1 MRRSLHTGFLAC
13 LAIAATLAVFTARAS
28 TLPAPL
34 AEEVSGL
41 RMVGGGQLRWLGFPI
56 YDASLWTEDG
66 RYQGFEAGEPVAL
79 SLWYQRGF
87 SREELLGITSTAWR
101 KLDRW
106 NAAQREA
113 WLAELRQVFRDIEP
127 GHNFTTL
134 VIPGRGTRFYDQ
146 NELLGEIVDPSFGPA
161 FLAIWLDPGTVV
173 KDLRAQLLGREQAS
187 R

>member
-1 MRRSLHTGFLAC
+1 MHPGVLAC
-13 LAIAATLAVFTARAS
+13 LAIAATLAFSIARAS
-28 TLPAPL
+28 TLPSPL
-34 AEEVSGL
+34 AEEVGGL

-66 RYQGFEAGEPVAL
+66 LYQGFESGEPIAL
-79 SLWYQRGF
+79 ILWYQRSF

-106 NAAQREA
+106 DGAQREA

-146 NELLGEIVDPSFGPA
+146 NELLGEIADPSFGPA

-173 KDLRAQLLGREQAS
+173 KDLRTQLLGREQAT

>member
-1 MRRSLHTGFLAC
+1 MRRNMHTGVLAC
-13 LAIAATLAVFTARAS
+13 LAIAATLAFSIARAS
-28 TLPAPL
+28 TLPPAL
-34 AEEVSGL
+34 ADEAGGL

-56 YDASLWTEDG
+56 YEASLWTEDG
-66 RYQGFEAGEPVAL
+66 RYQGFESGEPIAL
-79 SLWYQRGF
+79 SLWYQRSF

-106 NAAQREA
+106 DAAQREA

-134 VIPGRGTRFYDQ
+134 VIPGRSTRFYDQ
-146 NELLGEIVDPSFGPA
+146 NELLGEIADPGFGPA

-173 KDLRAQLLGREQAS
+173 KDLRSQLLGREQAA

>member
-1 MRRSLHTGFLAC
+1 MRRSPNLGILAC
-13 LAIAATLAVFTARAS
+13 VALAAALAIHSARAS
-28 TLPAPL
+28 TLPPSL
-34 AEEVSGL
+34 AEDISGL

-66 RYQGFEAGEPVAL
+66 RYDGFEPGEPIAL
-79 SLWYQRGF
+79 SLWYQRRF

-106 NAAQREA
+106 DAAQREA

-146 NELLGEIVDPSFGPA
+146 NELLGEIADPSFGPA

-173 KDLRAQLLGREQAS
+173 KDLRTQLLGREQAN

>member
-1 MRRSLHTGFLAC
+1 MRRSLPAGVLAC
-13 LAIAATLAVFTARAS
+13 LAIFAALAFSSSRAATLPPSLTG
-28 TLPAPL
+28 
-34 AEEVSGL
+34 EVNGL
-41 RMVGGGQLRWLGFPI
+41 RKVGGGQLRWLGFPI
-56 YDASLWTEDG
+56 YEASLWTEDG
-66 RYQGFEAGEPVAL
+66 RYEGFESGEPVAL
-79 SLWYQRGF
+79 SLWYQRRF

-106 NAAQREA
+106 DAAQRDA
-113 WLAELRQVFRDIEP
+113 WLSELRQVFRDIEP

-146 NELLGEIVDPSFGPA
+146 DELLGEISDPRFGPA

-173 KDLRAQLLGREQAS
+173 KDLRVQLLGREQAA